1 VVKIEKATYKNLLD
15 KVSNLI
21 EEARRKTVRHIN
33 TVITQTYWE
42 IGRLIVEEEQRGMAR
57 AEYGEELVKR
67 LSKDLTKRFGKG
79 FTMSNLWN
87 MRQFFLTYPK
97 LYALRRESMDEKL
110 YALRTQLSWRLEIK
124 KEAARFSLIKEA
136 NN

>member
-1 VVKIEKATYKNLLD
+1 VVKIKKATYKNLLD

-21 EEARRKTVRHIN
+21 EEARRKTVRYIN

-97 LYALRRESMDEKL
+97 LYALR
-110 YALRTQLSWRLEIK
+110 TQLSWRLRSK
-124 KEAARFSLIKEA
+124 KKPPDSP
-136 NN
+136 

>member
-1 VVKIEKATYKNLLD
+1 MVKIEKATYKNLLD

-21 EEARRKTVRHIN
+21 EEARRKTVRYIN

-67 LSKDLTKRFGKG
+67 IIKG
-79 FTMSNLWN
+79 PYKKIWQGIYHVKPLEYASILLNL
-87 MRQFFLTYPK
+87 PK
-97 LYALRRESMDEKL
+97 T
-110 YALRTQLSWRLEIK
+110 LRT
-124 KEAARFSLIKEA
+124 A
-136 NN
+136 